1 MNKAGFFTGESRR
14 VCRRHNSA
22 FSWLHRSVL
31 ALVAGLALLPLTHA
45 QETNWPSKT
54 VTVVVGFGA
63 GGATDVMARMASRK
77 LSEDLKQPFV
87 VENRVGGAGNVA
99 ATYVARSAPDGHTL
113 FFAASPQIAA
123 TPKIQAVGY
132 DPIADFAPVSTFGS
146 GPFILVIRPS
156 IPVKTIPQFVDFAK
170 TRNITYGSPGPG
182 SITHLVSALFLT
194 RAGLEGTHVPFR
206 SGDQA
211 LVALLGGQIDMYFSP
226 IGNIMQY
233 VDSPQLTILGA
244 ASEHRMQQLPGVAT
258 IGEFYPNTVFS
269 RWNGFLVPAKT
280 PRTIVEKIAK
290 HVILAA
296 RDPDNVAQLK
306 KLGMEPG
313 GETPEEFA
321 AQITREQPQFDEAI
335 RAAKLKRE
343 SP

>member
-1 MNKAGFFTGESRR
+1 
-14 VCRRHNSA
+14 
-22 FSWLHRSVL
+22 
-31 ALVAGLALLPLTHA
+31 
-45 QETNWPSKT
+45 
-54 VTVVVGFGA
+54 
-63 GGATDVMARMASRK
+63 
-77 LSEDLKQPFV
+77 
-87 VENRVGGAGNVA
+87 
-99 ATYVARSAPDGHTL
+99 
-113 FFAASPQIAA
+113 
-123 TPKIQAVGY
+123 
-132 DPIADFAPVSTFGS
+132 
-146 GPFILVIRPS
+146 
-156 IPVKTIPQFVDFAK
+156 
-170 TRNITYGSPGPG
+170 
-182 SITHLVSALFLT
+182 
-194 RAGLEGTHVPFR
+194 
-206 SGDQA
+206 
-211 LVALLGGQIDMYFSP
+211 MYFSP

-244 ASEHRMQQLPGVAT
+244 ASEQRMKQLPGVAT

-269 RWNGFLVPAKT
+269 GWNGFLVPAKT